1 MQDMKYGERLQNWM
15 LIIVLGGS
23 ALAIAQT
30 FRPADPMPLQ
40 TPDYTFP
47 ASVAVPA
54 WQLLHSYK
62 AAESRTS
69 GPAFVSRLDESA
81 IAGRHYQ
88 YLRKGMTIAVEMRYL
103 VNAAVDVP
111 SILQDSTLK
120 RHQPDFT
127 KQNDAGLGTYILF
140 YQQDA
145 PHFSACITP
154 DGQTLV
160 QAEEF
165 RRHQTHPSVMVKRL
179 LPWILGQAPLRDN
192 RCLWV
197 NLTIVPDTSPQG
209 QPNQGSQDLR
219 SNSQTIAELKTAWA
233 EWIQEWQHRFP
244 DPEFSSEFSRS

>member
-1 MQDMKYGERLQNWM
+1 MKHGERLQNWM

-23 ALAIAQT
+23 TLAIAQT
-30 FRPADPMPLQ
+30 FHPADNVTPQ
-40 TPDYTFP
+40 KPDYTFP
-47 ASVAVPA
+47 ARVAVPN
-54 WQLLHSYK
+54 WQLLHSYE
-62 AAESRTS
+62 AAESRTF
-69 GPAFVSRLDESA
+69 GPALVSRLDESA

-88 YLRKGMTIAVEMRYL
+88 YLRNGRTIAVEMRYL
-103 VNAAVDVP
+103 VNASVDVP

-127 KQNDAGLGTYILF
+127 KQNDADLGSYILF

-145 PHFSACITP
+145 PHLSACITP

-165 RRHQTHPSVMVKRL
+165 RRHQTHPSVVAKRL

-197 NLTIVPDTSPQG
+197 NLTIVPNTHSQG
-209 QPNQGSQDLR
+209 KSIQNSQDLR
-219 SNSQTIAELKTAWA
+219 SNPQTVAELKTAWA

-244 DPEFSSEFSRS
+244 DSELSRL